1 MKSGAKKRSA
11 LLIGA
16 GKIGAGFDNIATYDG
31 PSLSHLRALQH
42 SVNVEHVDIVD
53 PDEDCLAGVR
63 DRPKVRK
70 CFTTLDKQVLVDPGV
85 IVIASPAPTHAGL
98 LSLISEINTS
108 DCPIICEKPA
118 TSSATDLAII
128 DRLPS
133 HFKNRVFVNY
143 SRQWSID
150 HEQIGELI
158 AGQKMGSL
166 NLVRCIYDKGI
177 LNNGVHLINFLK
189 TLLGNQIELAWVGDP
204 IFDHGP
210 ENPTLSLK
218 LTFGSVPAFIIGN
231 DARNYSIFE
240 MKFYFDGG
248 TIELLDSGRELVMEN
263 PKQHTVF
270 QNYTI
275 LKQTTRRTTDL
286 ISAMDKMYQEILTG
300 EATSNLQTAID
311 TEEFCLQI
319 LRTHK
324 IGLEPQ

>member
-1 MKSGAKKRSA
+1 MKSGANKRSA

-16 GKIGAGFDNIATYDG
+16 GKIGAGYDNITTYDG

-42 SVNVEHVDIVD
+42 SVDVEHVDIVD

-70 CFTTLDKQVLVDPGV
+70 CFATLGKEALADSDL
-85 IVIASPAPTHAGL
+85 IVIASPTPTHAGL

-270 QNYTI
+270 QDYTI

-324 IGLEPQ
+324 IGLEAQ

>member
-1 MKSGAKKRSA
+1 MKSGANKRSA

-16 GKIGAGFDNIATYDG
+16 GKIGAGYDNITTYDG

-42 SVNVEHVDIVD
+42 SVDVEHVDIVD

-70 CFTTLDKQVLVDPGV
+70 CFATLGKQALADSDL
-85 IVIASPAPTHAGL
+85 IVIASPTPTHAGL

-118 TSSATDLAII
+118 TSSSKDLEII

-133 HFKNRVFVNY
+133 HFKSRIFVNY
-143 SRQWSID
+143 SRQWSTD

-204 IFDHGP
+204 IFDHGAQ
-210 ENPTLSLK
+210 NPTLSLK

>member
-16 GKIGAGFDNIATYDG
+16 GRIGAGYDNIATYDG

-53 PDEDCLAGVR
+53 LDEDCLAGVR
-63 DRPKVRK
+63 GRPKVRK

-118 TSSATDLAII
+118 TSSVTDLAII

-133 HFKNRVFVNY
+133 HFKNRIFVNY
-143 SRQWSID
+143 SRQWSTD
-150 HEQIGELI
+150 HRQIGELI
-158 AGQKMGSL
+158 AGRKMGSL

-189 TLLGNQIELAWVGDP
+189 TLLGNQVELDWVGDP
-204 IFDHGP
+204 IFDHGTQ
-210 ENPTLSLK
+210 NPTLSFK

-300 EATSNLQTAID
+300 EATSNLRTAID

-319 LRTHK
+319 LRTNK